1 MKIIFIHSTGAQRT
15 FSLTRTGSIV
25 LASAFF
31 VIIAAGGFVLGG
43 HVPQTSAGTEAVAQW
58 RAKLGAQQD
67 QVKQIKRR
75 REAQNAAI
83 GRQLAQM
90 QARLLR
96 MEAMGA
102 RMAQVAELPAG
113 EFDFNLPPALG
124 GPADVNEH
132 ALSWQDL
139 SLELSQLASQIKR
152 RELELEILGGVISD
166 EETGEMSLVRG
177 RPVTW
182 GWLSSPYGQRVDPI
196 SGQTAWHAGVDFA
209 GHEGS
214 AVIAVAS
221 GVVTFA
227 GERSGYG
234 QLVEV
239 SHPNGY
245 MTRYA
250 HLKSLSVQV
259 GDVVKKGETLGLM
272 GSSGRSTGPHVHF
285 EVLKS
290 GRNMDPANYVTS
302 RY

>member
-1 MKIIFIHSTGAQRT
+1 MKIIFIHSTGAQRI

-113 EFDFNLPPALG
+113 G
-124 GPADVNEH
+124 
-132 ALSWQDL
+132 
-139 SLELSQLASQIKR
+139 I
-152 RELELEILGGVISD
+152 
-166 EETGEMSLVRG
+166 
-177 RPVTW
+177 
-182 GWLSSPYGQRVDPI
+182 
-196 SGQTAWHAGVDFA
+196 
-209 GHEGS
+209 
-214 AVIAVAS
+214 
-221 GVVTFA
+221 
-227 GERSGYG
+227 
-234 QLVEV
+234 
-239 SHPNGY
+239 
-245 MTRYA
+245 
-250 HLKSLSVQV
+250 
-259 GDVVKKGETLGLM
+259 
-272 GSSGRSTGPHVHF
+272 
-285 EVLKS
+285 
-290 GRNMDPANYVTS
+290 
-302 RY
+302 

>member
-1 MKIIFIHSTGAQRT
+1 MKIIFIHSTGAQRI

-139 SLELSQLASQIKR
+139 
-152 RELELEILGGVISD
+152 
-166 EETGEMSLVRG
+166 
-177 RPVTW
+177 
-182 GWLSSPYGQRVDPI
+182 
-196 SGQTAWHAGVDFA
+196 
-209 GHEGS
+209 
-214 AVIAVAS
+214 
-221 GVVTFA
+221 
-227 GERSGYG
+227 
-234 QLVEV
+234 
-239 SHPNGY
+239 
-245 MTRYA
+245 
-250 HLKSLSVQV
+250 
-259 GDVVKKGETLGLM
+259 
-272 GSSGRSTGPHVHF
+272 
-285 EVLKS
+285 
-290 GRNMDPANYVTS
+290 
-302 RY
+302 